1 MNIQYRGAIKSFPFS
16 LRVDAGKCAT
26 DQLKAAQPTEKILF
40 VCAQHFQFS
49 FQNYLHSLI
58 YRNIIVI
65 LLYTLITLGLTDT
78 HTVTE
83 IPTELFTQFSNQHI
97 TIKDTQ

>member
-1 MNIQYRGAIKSFPFS
+1 
-16 LRVDAGKCAT
+16 
-26 DQLKAAQPTEKILF
+26 

-83 IPTELFTQFSNQHI
+83 IPTELFTQFSNQH
-97 TIKDTQ
+97 